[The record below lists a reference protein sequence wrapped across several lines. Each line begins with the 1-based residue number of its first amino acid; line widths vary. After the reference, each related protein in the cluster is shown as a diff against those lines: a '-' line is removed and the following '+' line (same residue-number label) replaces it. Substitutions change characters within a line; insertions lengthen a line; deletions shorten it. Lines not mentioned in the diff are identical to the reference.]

1 MNLAITPALLLA
13 LLLALSPLP
22 SAAAN
27 LAKLQPGPDA
37 LAAHTGDGK
46 WLVVMLW
53 ASDCVACNR
62 EAHQYVDFH
71 EFHHED
77 DARVLGISLDGDN
90 QAAAQAFIDKHEVSF
105 PNLIIDLPAGSRWFT
120 GLTGK
125 PFLGTPG
132 FLIFDPEGELRA
144 QQIGAVPAELIEQFI
159 AANRAAPEA
168 TDAPGD

>member
-1 MNLAITPALLLA
+1 MKLRILLA
-13 LLLALSPLP
+13 LVIALLPMT
-22 SAAAN
+22 SAAAS

-37 LAAHTGDGK
+37 LAGHTGDGK

-62 EAHQYVDFH
+62 EAHQYADFH

-90 QAAAQAFIDKHEVSF
+90 QAAAQAFIDKHEIPF
-105 PNLIIDLPAGSRWFT
+105 PNLITDFPSGGRWFT
-120 GLTGK
+120 SLTGK

-132 FLIFDPEGELRA
+132 FLIFDPAGELRA

-159 AANRAAPEA
+159 AANS
-168 TDAPGD
+168 TAPGQTH